1 VRART
6 SSTALVVLVLARIA
20 SADGSA
26 SLADGLA
33 TSDPHAIADAVASI
47 ERGSA
52 DAALLYAAGRACEDK
67 LADPARALA
76 IYERILRDDPDAAAA
91 VAAEQR
97 AAELR
102 PIAADPRGR
111 DFASLRAGADR
122 LPVADVIAR
131 GDTLAAAEWPG
142 AREAALWLAD
152 WLRRT
157 GRYADAETRYA
168 AVIEKW
174 PGSAQGKLAARG
186 AAGCAIDA
194 HEWTRAEMLA
204 TQLPAIDPDDRL
216 VRDELVDAAR
226 RGRGHAHFG
235 TAAAVAFALAIVALV
250 ASLVEAAARGGWRRP
265 SIAPPVEVWFASPIA
280 AVLVGV
286 AATAHR
292 LILPA
297 VVRISLVGLA
307 LAWLSGSALALL
319 RARGRATRLRSIA
332 HVAACVIAT
341 IAVAYLALAHDG
353 LLDMLVDTVRFGP
366 E

>member
-1 VRART
+1 MLLAI
-6 SSTALVVLVLARIA
+6 ARIA

-33 TSDPHAIADAVASI
+33 MNDPHAVADAVATI

-76 IYERILRDDPDAAAA
+76 IYERILRDDPGAAAA

-102 PIAADPRGR
+102 PIAADPRAR
-111 DFASLRAGADR
+111 DLAALRADADR
-122 LPVADVIAR
+122 LVAADAIAR
-131 GDTLAAAEWPG
+131 GDALAAADWPG

-157 GRYADAETRYA
+157 GRYADAEARYA
-168 AVIEKW
+168 AVIAKW
-174 PGSAQGKLAARG
+174 PDSPQAKLAARG
-186 AAGCAIDA
+186 AAGCALDA
-194 HEWTRAEMLA
+194 HDWARAAALA
-204 TQLPAIDPDDRL
+204 AKLPAIDRDDRL
-216 VRDELVDAAR
+216 VRDELLQAAR
-226 RGRGHAHFG
+226 RGRGLAHFG
-235 TAAAVAFALAIVALV
+235 TAATIALVLAIAALV
-250 ASLVEAAARGGWRRP
+250 ASLIEAAARGGWRRP
-265 SIAPPVEVWFASPIA
+265 SFAPPVELWFAVPIA

-292 LILPA
+292 LIFPA

-307 LAWLSGSALALL
+307 LAWLSATTIALL
-319 RARGRATRLRSIA
+319 RARGRATRLRSLL
-332 HVAACVIAT
+332 HVGTCAVAV

-353 LLDMLVDTVRFGP
+353 LLDLLVDTVRFGP